1 MHLPLRDALIPRLHA
16 AFPDMSMNVG
26 SEGEPLVTFS
36 AKHADVGNLVIQDE
50 GDELTVLI
58 GDITHRHFGNYD
70 RGLGANEKAE
80 SIASEVVE
88 YLRKLFADEIEFFG
102 DGLRGG
108 ARARGAKA
116 RGMLSKLFLG
126 AKTYV
131 WSGPLHDG

>member
-16 AFPDMSMNVG
+16 AFPDVPMKIG
-26 SEGEPLVTFS
+26 GEDEPLVTFS
-36 AKHADVGNLVIQDE
+36 AKHADVGNVVIQDE

-58 GDITHRHFGNYD
+58 GGITHRHFENHGD
-70 RGLGANEKAE
+70 GLNANAKADA
-80 SIASEVVE
+80 IAMEVVE

-102 DGLRGG
+102 DGIRGG
-108 ARARGAKA
+108 ARERSSKP

-131 WSGPLHDG
+131 WSGPIK